1 MEEKFHR
8 HIGVYGICIVNKKI
22 LVIRKSLGPYT
33 GQFDL
38 PGGRLEV
45 SESLEQGLKREF
57 SEETGFTV
65 KELNNIGVCDF
76 SVLWSLLDDST
87 EFLHH
92 IAILYEVI
100 IGAEEIGGS
109 VVQFEGQDSNGYDWI
124 SIDEVTSINSSPLV
138 QQATEWFRTKTIPV
152 RRSSYDYRSLS

>member
-1 MEEKFHR
+1 M
-8 HIGVYGICIVNKKI
+8 
-22 LVIRKSLGPYT
+22 
-33 GQFDL
+33 

-57 SEETGFTV
+57 SEETGLSI

-76 SVLWSLLDDST
+76 SVLWTLPNDST
-87 EFLHH
+87 ELLHH

-100 IGAEEIGGS
+100 GAEKIGSS

-124 SIDEVTSINSSPLV
+124 SIDKVTPLNSSPLV

-152 RRSSYDYRSLS
+152 KRSSYDYRSLS